1 MNHLAT
7 DVELPTKEAARPDW
21 LRQRSWAPWA
31 AVAAVC
37 FGAFMGQLDASIVT
51 LAYPALEAEF
61 GASLGTIQWVSLS
74 YLLVLA
80 VLLVPAG
87 RSSDARGRKLMY
99 LRGFA
104 IFTAASAA
112 CAAAPSLE
120 VLIAF
125 RAVQAI
131 GAALLQANSIALV
144 TLSVAPSSR
153 RAALG
158 VQAAAQALGLALGPT
173 IGGVMVENVGWRSVF
188 WVNIPVGLIAIVA
201 GRTMLPRSR
210 DLQPIGRPDRL
221 GFVLLAT
228 TACGALLALSGVS
241 GADIGVAVT
250 IALAVVAAVSGVA
263 LAFVERRSANPL
275 LDPRVLVLPGVVIG
289 LGRAF
294 AGYLVLFAPLVLFPT
309 VFDEWG
315 LDVARGGLVLTALPA
330 GFAGA
335 ALLGNLLPGHL
346 SNEHRLTGGAVVA
359 TVAYVL
365 LAFAWRSTA
374 DTAVLLAFI
383 GAGLGL
389 ALPANNAAVM
399 SSVPRT
405 FAAVTGGQVNV
416 SRALG
421 TSVGV
426 ALATFGIHVAA
437 RLEVPSPPVVLL
449 ALAAVAALIAVTTL
463 RAGPVGPVTHD
474 EALEL

>member
-1 MNHLAT
+1 MNMMFVDTEFPAN
-7 DVELPTKEAARPDW
+7 EAARPAW
-21 LRQRSWAPWA
+21 LRDRPWAPWA

-51 LAYPALEAEF
+51 LTYSALGNEF
-61 GASLGTIQWVSLS
+61 GASLGAIQWVSLS

-87 RSSDARGRKLMY
+87 RASDARGRKLMY

-104 IFTAASAA
+104 IFTVASGA
-112 CAAAPSLE
+112 CALAPSLE
-120 VLIAF
+120 LLIAF
-125 RAVQAI
+125 RAVQAG

-144 TLSVAPSSR
+144 TLSVAPVMR

-158 VQAAAQALGLALGPT
+158 VQAAAQAVGLALGPT
-173 IGGVMVENVGWRSVF
+173 IGGVMVEHLGWRSVF
-188 WVNIPVGLIAIVA
+188 WVNIPVGVVAILA
-201 GRTMLPRSR
+201 GRMMLPRSR
-210 DLQPIGRPDRL
+210 HLQPAGTSDRT

-228 TACGALLALSGVS
+228 TAVCALLALSGVS
-241 GADIGVAVT
+241 GTNLGATVT
-250 IALAVVAAVSGVA
+250 VA
-263 LAFVERRSANPL
+263 LALAAIASAVALASVERRAVNPL
-275 LDPRVLVLPGVVIG
+275 IDPRVLQLPGVVIG

-315 LDVARGGLVLTALPA
+315 LDVARGGLVLTWLPA

-335 ALLGNLLPGHL
+335 AVLGNLLPGHL
-346 SNEHRLTGGAVVA
+346 TNEHRLIGGAFVTTA
-359 TVAYVL
+359 AYVAL
-365 LAFAWRSTA
+365 VFAWHSTLA
-374 DTAVLLAFI
+374 TGVLLMFV

-399 SSVPRT
+399 SSVPRSVT
-405 FAAVTGGQVNV
+405 AVTGGQVNV

-426 ALATFGIHVAA
+426 ALTTFGIHIAG
-437 RLEVPSPPVVLL
+437 LLGVPSPPLVLA
-449 ALAAVAALIAVTTL
+449 ALAAIAALIAATTL
-463 RAGPVGPVTHD
+463 RAGPTGDVVLD
-474 EALEL
+474 EGFEL